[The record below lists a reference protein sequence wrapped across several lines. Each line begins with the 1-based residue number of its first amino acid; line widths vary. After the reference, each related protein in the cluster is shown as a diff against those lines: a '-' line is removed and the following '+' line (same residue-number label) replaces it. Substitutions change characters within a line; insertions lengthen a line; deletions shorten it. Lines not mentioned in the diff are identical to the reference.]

1 MKYIIIIISTIF
13 LIISCVK
20 TKSPAVFKDT
30 DFTLEKI
37 DGGTITLSQLKKKV
51 ILIDFWAT
59 WCPPCQEAIPH
70 LVDLYDKYK
79 DKGLAILGIS
89 LDQNKEAIP
98 PFINEYKIN
107 YPILLGNQEVAK
119 KYQIQGIPTFFVF
132 DRSGNIVYKEVG
144 FSEKSKS
151 QLEIKIKELLEQ

>member
-1 MKYIIIIISTIF
+1 MKYIVSIISILF
-13 LIISCVK
+13 LIIGCVK
-20 TKSPAVFKDT
+20 TKSSAVFKEN

-79 DKGLAILGIS
+79 DKGLEVLGIS

-107 YPILLGNQEVAK
+107 YPVLVGNQEVAR
-119 KYQIQGIPTFFVF
+119 KYQIQGIPTFVVF
-132 DRSGNIVYKEVG
+132 DRNRNIVYREVG

-151 QLEIKIKELLEQ
+151 QLESKIKELLEQ